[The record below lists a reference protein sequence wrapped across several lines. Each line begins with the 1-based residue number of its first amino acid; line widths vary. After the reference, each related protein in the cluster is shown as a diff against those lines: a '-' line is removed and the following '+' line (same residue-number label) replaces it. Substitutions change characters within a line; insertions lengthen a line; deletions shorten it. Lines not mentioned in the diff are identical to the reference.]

1 MLYYDLIVVSEGTD
15 VNKTSASKE
24 CYVCHY
30 WCFLSYIFKFE
41 PNVCNRGHDLS
52 MMCKN
57 FRDTAIL
64 NIAKLNIL
72 TILLT

>member
-15 VNKTSASKE
+15 VNKASASKE